1 MNFKIWPILRFLML
15 SCRATLCT
23 QVFVGGIEL
32 KSKPKTH
39 RPFAPMPS
47 NRFMSWCVLRKING
61 LKSDVHIAQA
71 DEGHGGNIHLSA
83 SSKLK
88 IDAYVTID
96 SPEMNWDEFLVVLPG
111 CFVEASLSDRQ

>member
-1 MNFKIWPILRFLML
+1 
-15 SCRATLCT
+15 
-23 QVFVGGIEL
+23 
-32 KSKPKTH
+32 
-39 RPFAPMPS
+39 
-47 NRFMSWCVLRKING
+47 MSWCVLRKING